1 MASAPSTKNM
11 SALRGSQGDVP
22 ALSPVGINWDAK
34 TETADLYG
42 TAHLPIRLQVPRLS
56 GNKNEKCKEV

>member
-1 MASAPSTKNM
+1 M

-22 ALSPVGINWDAK
+22 ALSPGGINWDAK
-34 TETADLYG
+34 TETADRYG
-42 TAHLPIRLQVPRLS
+42 AAHFPLRLQVPLS